1 MRRLCTVLSTVLL
14 LFTAPAFAF
23 TAENEDQALLE
34 GRLQETINYYKPHS
48 VKILKKESFSGEVQS
63 TTQIKQEQAQ
73 ATKAV
78 KRINEILDSTIEE
91 VEVKQRL
98 QKQIKNVMKEELPD
112 KTVNKSESYETSI
125 DMYYIEYDMVRDS
138 VFTFRNRSIEYFDTK
153 NQTFL
158 AESTVNG
165 NPQAESFA
173 KENETVIKERTPQTD
188 MLILLAIAL
197 TFGIAFFIPFFASA
211 LHGHNASYS
220 NRSTNYHA

>member
-211 LHGHNASYS
+211 LHGHTASYS